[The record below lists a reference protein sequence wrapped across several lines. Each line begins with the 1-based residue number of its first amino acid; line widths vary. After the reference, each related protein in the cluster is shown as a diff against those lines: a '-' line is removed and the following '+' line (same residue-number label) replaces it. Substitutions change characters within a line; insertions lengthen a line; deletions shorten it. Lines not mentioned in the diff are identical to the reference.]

1 MSFKDWMARNEL
13 DKPAWQRTNRKPF
26 PATHRAGLPIAD
38 GASVT
43 IDMSEGRFTIRAAS
57 GDSWDLPK
65 ERVTGIECLKET
77 EIQTHL
83 KNRPGMALL
92 GGATLGIIGAIAG
105 GAMTKEK
112 KSRVVTQFVVFDY
125 KSQTGEPATLV
136 FQFTDG
142 KVGNADWQ
150 KPKLF
155 VKDFQQ
161 NRGMYSQAASHTL

>member
-1 MSFKDWMARNEL
+1 MGFFKIIKAEEIGNM
-13 DKPAWQRTNRKPF
+13 PADRRKPF
-26 PATHRAGLPIAD
+26 PAVHRMGLPIAD
-38 GASVT
+38 GAKVRITMLSSRFVFS
-43 IDMSEGRFTIRAAS
+43 SES
-57 GDSWDLPK
+57 GDTWDLPK
-65 ERVTGIECLKET
+65 ERITGIETLKES

-92 GGATLGIIGAIAG
+92 GGVTLGVVGAIVG

-125 KSQTGEPATLV
+125 KTQEGEPATLV
-136 FQFTDG
+136 FQFHDA

-155 VKDFQQ
+155 VKDFQA
-161 NRGMYSQAASHTL
+161 NRNDYATAASYTL